1 MEKEDK
7 QFIDHLAEKLRT
19 HELPYKEG
27 SWEKFQLQ
35 ESAVGRTRPAR
46 VFTLLKPWVGVAAAA
61 LLMVAAGLYYY
72 NTDGRADN
80 GITREVTRTALN
92 QPPDNINTPPL
103 QQPLSP
109 ASTDATKRSNAADGK
124 SYAGSNAGRTNKS
137 GQSGKDIEEF
147 TIENN
152 NNKEINTN
160 GVLARNAE
168 NQPAAPADQMDQL
181 TEFSWTSVP
190 SSIVSTTIPKTSSVQ
205 TDPQRLLSGIEKL
218 RPAIRT
224 TAPAQIAIAGLPGSN
239 PQQLPGAQTQRQPQT
254 ANRGSA
260 PIKTPA
266 STATKASS
274 FNEKGYFDPE
284 APRTAMHKWNMGVMV
299 IPAVGNDSKLNLGYG
314 VSVGYRL
321 NNRLSLNSGLAY
333 TEMSGSKTPGP
344 QESFASSARTLSS
357 IEANVTGL
365 NLPLELRY
373 HISKKIYVGA
383 GVSALAVLSNDVQR
397 NYGINTV
404 QSTAFVSKNGNLLN
418 SEQLKAIASNLKT
431 KEVIPENQ
439 VGGKDFA
446 GFMNFSFGFNQ
457 KLNKKKSISI
467 EPFISVPMSNNL
479 NNQQIRMTD
488 GGIRI
493 KLGL

>member
-7 QFIDHLAEKLRT
+7 QFIDHLAEQLRT

-35 ESAVGRTRPAR
+35 ESTGGRSRPAR

-80 GITREVTRTALN
+80 GITRAVTHTALN
-92 QPPDNINTPPL
+92 QPPDNYNTQPL

-109 ASTDATKRSNAADGK
+109 ASTGAAKRGNAADAK
-124 SYAGSNAGRTNKS
+124 SYAGSDADGTNKP

-147 TIENN
+147 TTEN

-160 GVLARNAE
+160 GALARNAE
-168 NQPAAPADQMDQL
+168 NQRVAAAEQMDPL

-205 TDPQRLLSGIEKL
+205 SDPQRLVTGIEKL
-218 RPAIRT
+218 RPAVKT
-224 TAPAQIAIAGLPGSN
+224 MAPAQIAIAGFPGSD
-239 PQQLPGAQTQRQPQT
+239 PQQLPAAQSQRTPQV
-254 ANRGSA
+254 AKRGSA

-266 STATKASS
+266 GAATKASS